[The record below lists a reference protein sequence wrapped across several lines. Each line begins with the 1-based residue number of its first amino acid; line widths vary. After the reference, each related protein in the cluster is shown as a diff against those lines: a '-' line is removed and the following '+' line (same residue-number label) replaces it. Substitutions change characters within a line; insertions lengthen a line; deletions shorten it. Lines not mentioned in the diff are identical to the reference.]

1 MKKDN
6 QNPIQIHIDDSQYHR
21 EQEKKIKKIED
32 EYKKRESKERARN
45 DERYDDLKSDLFRK
59 VESYG
64 QKIASHL
71 EEQKYE
77 AERKKKQKEEQQRQL
92 EEDKKNTIQE
102 NHYRKLSNVLPISS
116 SIKLGRVFSASE
128 YQDEINKIFNQIEK
142 LNQNGM
148 RDLDIKF
155 YSPKESKNFELR
167 DKKNPYYFKLKN
179 IEAKNTYR
187 FKKHYRKSENIPYVW
202 GSKCEVNFK
211 LLTPKETLIERK
223 IRAESRAEQ
232 EKLRAEQEKL
242 RAEQEKLRI
251 EAEKK
256 ELDDIMTVAR
266 MPLADREK
274 AATRDADKTIA
285 KTDESRLSNP
295 KAPKIITKTDESR
308 LSNPKAPSYLNP
320 QLTPNETSQSS
331 LFNFESSVRRLLVT
345 ILTKSSNLFASTIG
359 KILGF
364 IIRKNNSKEKKGKPT
379 GR

>member
-1 MKKDN
+1 MHKKDN
-6 QNPIQIHIDDSQYHR
+6 QNLIPIYIDDSQYLREHLR
-21 EQEKKIKKIED
+21 EQEKKIKKIKD
-32 EYKKRESKERARN
+32 EYKEKEREERARN
-45 DERYDDLKSDLFRK
+45 DERFDEYQRWLR
-59 VESYG
+59 ES
-64 QKIASHL
+64 IASSL
-71 EEQKYE
+71 EDQKYE
-77 AERKKKQKEEQQRQL
+77 AEEKKKQREEQQRQL

-155 YSPKESKNFELR
+155 YSPKESQNFELR
-167 DKKNPYYFKLKN
+167 DKKNPYYFKLKK
-179 IEAKNTYR
+179 IEAINTYR
-187 FKKHYRKSENIPYVW
+187 FKKHSYKPEKIKYLW

-242 RAEQEKLRI
+242 RI

-266 MPLADREK
+266 MPLADRVK
-274 AATRDADKTIA
+274 AINKKTLKPKPA
-285 KTDESRLSNP
+285 KSKLSNP
-295 KAPKIITKTDESR
+295 KAPHVAYKHRIPMD
-308 LSNPKAPSYLNP
+308 NPSYLYP
-320 QLTPNETSQSS
+320 QPTPNETSQSS
-331 LFNFESSVRRLLVT
+331 LFNFESSVRRLLAT
-345 ILTKSSNLFASTIG
+345 ILTKISNLFASTII
-359 KILGF
+359 KILDF
-364 IIRKNNSKEKKGKPT
+364 IIRKNDSKEKNGKPT
-379 GR
+379 GL